1 MLRFSFTRIQKVS
14 RTRQFSTSRDFQVI
28 AEDQSE
34 TIEFLSD
41 PATYGLRSGK
51 VETIET
57 HGAFVFLAGERAY
70 KLKRAVKFEY
80 MDFST
85 VDRRRAVCETE
96 ILVNRRTA
104 PEIYLGVMAVVRIAS
119 GNLALN
125 APDTSLEDSDIVDWV
140 VEMVRFEDD
149 SLFDRMAEQGRLTAE
164 VMTALADQIVQFHG
178 EAEVRPDMGG
188 CAAHRAVIDTNHKQ
202 FLRFLGTVFDKNL
215 AESVTKAAREELERC
230 GGEIERRREAG
241 LVRHCHGD
249 MHLRNIFMFKGV
261 PTLFDAIEFDEK
273 IACVDVLYDLA
284 FLLMDLIERGLT
296 DIANQ
301 LFNRYLSHVAI
312 PDLWRM
318 DGLKCLPLFLSCRAG
333 IRAHVNASTAAAQT
347 DDGAGQ
353 EYIRKARKYLAAAA
367 RYLESPSPYVV
378 AVGGLSG
385 VGKSALA
392 GWLSPKLGRPPGALW
407 VRSDVVRKRLL
418 GKDPLENLGP
428 EAYLSEVNELVYRT
442 MLEMVERAVRA
453 GQSVVV
459 DAVFAR
465 EDERLQVAS
474 GARLAGADFE
484 GLWLEAPR
492 EELTRRIRNRRDDA
506 SDATVDVLERQLKYD
521 LGKLG
526 WIAVDASGSAEKTRE
541 TAHKALEGWLDS

>member
-1 MLRFSFTRIQKVS
+1 M
-14 RTRQFSTSRDFQVI
+14 I

-34 TIEFLSD
+34 TVEFLSD

-51 VETIET
+51 VDIIET

-85 VDRRRAVCETE
+85 VDRRHAVCEAE

-104 PEIYLGVMAVVRIAS
+104 PEVYLGVMAIVRTAP
-119 GNLALN
+119 GNLELN
-125 APDTSLEDSDIVDWV
+125 ASDTNLENSEIVDWV
-140 VEMVRFEDD
+140 IEMVRFEDD
-149 SLFDRMAEQGRLTAE
+149 SLFDRMAEQGRLTAD

-178 EAEVRPDMGG
+178 DAEVRPDMGG
-188 CAAHRAVIDTNHKQ
+188 DAAHRTIIDTNHRQ

-215 AESVTKAAREELERC
+215 AESVTKTTREVLERC

-284 FLLMDLIERGLT
+284 FLLMDLTERGLT

-301 LFNRYLSHVAI
+301 LFNRYLSHVVI
-312 PDLWRM
+312 PDLWRL

-333 IRAHVNASTAAAQT
+333 VRAHVNASTAAAQT
-347 DDGAGQ
+347 DDSARQ

-367 RYLESPSPYVV
+367 RYLEPSPPRVI
-378 AVGGLSG
+378 AVGGFSG
-385 VGKSALA
+385 VGKSSLA
-392 GWLSPKLGRPPGALW
+392 GWLSPKLGRAPGALW
-407 VRSDVVRKRLL
+407 VRSDVIRKRFL

-442 MLEMVERAVRA
+442 MLEMMERALQA
-453 GQSVVV
+453 GQSVVI

-474 GARLAGADFE
+474 GSRSAGAEFQ

-492 EELTRRIRNRRDDA
+492 EELAHRISSRCNDA
-506 SDATVDVLERQLKYD
+506 SDATVDVLEHQLKYD
-521 LGKLG
+521 LGKLD
-526 WIAVDASGSAEKTRE
+526 WSAVDASGSVEKTRH
-541 TAHKALEGWLDS
+541 TAHEILGGWLNT